1 MDKVGDRKRDDSP
14 GVKNV
19 RFRSFGF
26 LSAGLNF
33 MLHVSR
39 KGPKSNYFMHR
50 YFCIILPLH

>member
-1 MDKVGDRKRDDSP
+1 
-14 GVKNV
+14 VKNV